1 MRARSNWKDGGRDG
15 LNEEWFSNG
24 QMRKRDNFKDGGRD
38 GLSEWWYEN
47 GQMSRRDNW
56 KDGKREG
63 LNETWYD
70 NGQMEMREN
79 WKDGELDGLSE
90 TWYDNGQMRERE
102 NWKDGGRDGRRE
114 TWHSNGQMRERENW
128 KDGERDGLSET
139 WYDNGQM
146 RARSNW
152 KDGGRDGLN
161 EEWFSNG
168 QMSRRENWKDGRLDG
183 LREAWYDNGQ
193 MWKRENFK
201 DGELDGLREAW
212 YDNGQMWKRENFKNG
227 IKVAM
232 PVELEDGALY
242 RDEAEGERE
251 RNTRSAVSAFQKI
264 AEGADFVPNAV
275 VRNDLKEY
283 GGVANVGIYWGVAGD
298 ASRSYKGGYG
308 ISHIGAKHGGE
319 VVRQILDVLVNG
331 EIVRES
337 KGNKTVLLSNGEFEC
352 VLALTRFGNK
362 ETWLLTGWDKIDKT
376 GGNSEVSAQSVPMQG
391 SPTFSRTDLGAA
403 LSDVAKLER
412 NPETASDAE
421 GKVSGRALS
430 RKEMEG
436 KAAYASRQWRR
447 MKALSKE
454 WTEKLHTAGI
464 TEVYDSIDDVP
475 GSVGFSARRRRS
487 KGWYDP
493 KTGRI
498 VIVLGN
504 HNSPEDVLRTILH
517 ESVAHYGLRKLFGK
531 HFDDFLDN
539 VYNAAEEEVRHNID
553 AKMQALKGKTEGS
566 TRTEEG
572 WRRAATEEYL
582 GDLSEEGDF
591 ENAERRPFVEH
602 WFNKIK
608 QFFLK
613 MLNKLGLKGFGENVK
628 NLLSDNELRYILW
641 RSYQNMANPG
651 RYRNIFQTAEDI
663 AMQDRLGVGDYAKE
677 EKRDGFAAEERE
689 MQEVNERFNEE
700 LDDFKNGTLDGLL
713 HLGKPSAILK
723 ACGVNVSE
731 MTLSPS
737 VLHTHLKKHNLTTDD
752 LKGLALSMR
761 TPIMVYVHGKNK
773 PNIVVVTELDVNG
786 GKLSATLKLD
796 SNGEVV
802 EIANISSVH
811 SKDAEKELQRLY
823 QMGEE
828 DFSNSLKWVDKQK
841 VLQWIAPRPSKTSDT
856 QNNDA
861 PFDVAKVINDFE
873 SPTIW
878 EEKVSEDNVMFRDGK
893 VDADDVSN
901 VARGLREEYDKAMKR
916 SGFQMQEALQD
927 SMLSVKKLMDIVGRH
942 SGKEKVADWENAYM
956 AENALSSR
964 NKAEQTEFER
974 KHYKPIMEAMRLLKE
989 EGMTEDDIYDYVME
1003 KHGIE
1008 RNREMAVRA
1017 KLTDK
1022 EGKTDK
1028 ALLEAWNKRK
1038 EEVRNDAALDTWE
1051 KKQRRLDEIAATEFG
1066 ADLYGRDYSG
1076 LTSVMDI
1083 EDVHDAVEAAYVSVV
1098 ETEAA
1103 HGVSTAKLQEEI
1115 RKANAAI
1122 LDKMFTSGM
1131 ISRATRDGIGEMY
1144 EYYVPLRGFD
1154 EKTAEEVYAYLNN
1167 EKHSFNKPLKRA
1179 KGRSSKADNP
1189 IANMMSMADSA
1200 IMQGNKNLMKLKFL
1214 NFVFNRPSDLVSV
1227 SDMWVEYDA
1236 AADEWRAKFPE
1247 IPYDATADEVAE
1259 TVRQFNEKMEAE
1271 AAKKDATVKRIKGST
1286 GDVPYRTLYN
1296 QMSEHQVV
1304 VKRNGREYV
1313 LTVNGDPRAAM
1324 ALNGRTNPQADY
1336 GSVGGAAMKAA
1347 DYINRNLASF
1357 YTTKNPDFVASNF
1370 VRDAIYS
1377 NTMVWV
1383 KESPRYA
1390 ATFHK
1395 NFVKYNPKKMG
1406 VLFHKFNHGTLDM
1419 GNPTE
1424 KEFYNFMINGGETG
1438 YSNLKEMEEL
1448 KKQLTKDLKD
1458 TALHQMKAFLDR
1470 LEIINRSVENCAR
1483 FAAYMTSREEG
1494 RSVERAVWD
1503 AKEISVNFNK
1513 KGAGGT
1519 FFGKT
1524 GQTTAGSWVAAGSA
1538 AGRAFYVFF
1547 NAGVQG
1553 TTNLL
1558 KAAHKHPAKF
1568 SGIVAAGYFVLG
1580 CLAPA
1585 LMGSGGDGDDDGD
1598 NNTKYEDLP
1607 DYVRRT
1613 NLIIKNPFGKD
1624 YFSLPL
1630 PIEFRVMYGMG
1641 ELATSVLTGKQRYS
1655 TEELSRTIAEQFTQ
1669 ALPINFL
1676 EGEGTGVLSPFVP
1689 SFAAPLWQAHQNKDW
1704 TGMPIYKKNEWNEKK
1719 PEWTKAFGRTN
1730 RHLVDAAKW
1739 LNEKSGGNEFKK
1751 GVIDLNPALVESVA
1765 EGYFGGALTFL
1776 NKMSNSVDM
1785 ATGKMDFD
1793 WRNVP
1798 IANRM
1803 VKSGTASTKQRAIN
1817 REYFKNVEKWEALR
1831 QEERG
1836 CVSKLQNP
1844 KTSLLEKAEWL
1855 TRLKEIHRSEEW
1867 KNMFIFNQMAKG
1879 VTKMSDALKAKPE
1892 EDKALERDIWE
1903 LKKRANEVARG
1914 EWDEE
1919 EEEKKQEEVKR

>member
-1 MRARSNWKDGGRDG
+1 MAEKGADDG
-15 LNEEWFSNG
+15 LKFRLLDDTE
-24 QMRKRDNFKDGGRD
+24 K
-38 GLSEWWYEN
+38 
-47 GQMSRRDNW
+47 SR
-56 KDGKREG
+56 
-63 LNETWYD
+63 
-70 NGQMEMREN
+70 
-79 WKDGELDGLSE
+79 
-90 TWYDNGQMRERE
+90 
-102 NWKDGGRDGRRE
+102 
-114 TWHSNGQMRERENW
+114 
-128 KDGERDGLSET
+128 
-139 WYDNGQM
+139 
-146 RARSNW
+146 A
-152 KDGGRDGLN
+152 
-161 EEWFSNG
+161 
-168 QMSRRENWKDGRLDG
+168 
-183 LREAWYDNGQ
+183 
-193 MWKRENFK
+193 
-201 DGELDGLREAW
+201 
-212 YDNGQMWKRENFKNG
+212 
-227 IKVAM
+227 
-232 PVELEDGALY
+232 
-242 RDEAEGERE
+242 
-251 RNTRSAVSAFQKI
+251 AF
-264 AEGADFVPNAV
+264 
-275 VRNDLKEY
+275 
-283 GGVANVGIYWGVAGD
+283 
-298 ASRSYKGGYG
+298 
-308 ISHIGAKHGGE
+308 
-319 VVRQILDVLVNG
+319 
-331 EIVRES
+331 
-337 KGNKTVLLSNGEFEC
+337 
-352 VLALTRFGNK
+352 
-362 ETWLLTGWDKIDKT
+362 
-376 GGNSEVSAQSVPMQG
+376 
-391 SPTFSRTDLGAA
+391 AA
-403 LSDVAKLER
+403 
-412 NPETASDAE
+412 
-421 GKVSGRALS
+421 
-430 RKEMEG
+430 
-436 KAAYASRQWRR
+436 RQWRR
-447 MKALSKE
+447 AHNVAKD
-454 WTEKLHTAGI
+454 WVEKLHTGDI

-475 GSVGFSARRRRS
+475 GSAGFSARRRRS

-493 KTGRI
+493 KTGKI
-498 VIVLGN
+498 VIVMNN

-539 VYNAAEEEVRHNID
+539 VYDAAEEDVRAKID
-553 AKMQALKGKTEGS
+553 AKMQALKGKAEGS
-566 TRTEEG
+566 TRTKEE

-582 GDLSEEGDF
+582 ADLAEDSDF
-591 ENAERRPFVEH
+591 EAAERRPFVEH

-677 EKRDGFAAEERE
+677 EKRGGFAAEERE

-700 LDDFKNGTLDGLL
+700 LDDFTIDNADEKVFDLGNPSAKLLSAGVADKPIRLHGSKIAKKMKKHGFSAEELRDLPKAVANPIAVFDNLGKDGNRSVLTELKTAKGNFLVAIDLGKGTEADFDVVSSVFGKRGDSVVGWINKGYLKYVDKKKALNYL
-713 HLGKPSAILK
+713 HLSAPI
-723 ACGVNVSE
+723 AEASDNAG
-731 MTLSPS
+731 LSNAA
-737 VLHTHLKKHNLTTDD
+737 K
-752 LKGLALSMR
+752 
-761 TPIMVYVHGKNK
+761 
-773 PNIVVVTELDVNG
+773 
-786 GKLSATLKLD
+786 
-796 SNGEVV
+796 VV
-802 EIANISSVH
+802 ESFVNPSIS
-811 SKDAEKELQRLY
+811 
-823 QMGEE
+823 
-828 DFSNSLKWVDKQK
+828 
-841 VLQWIAPRPSKTSDT
+841 
-856 QNNDA
+856 
-861 PFDVAKVINDFE
+861 
-873 SPTIW
+873 
-878 EEKVSEDNVMFRDGK
+878 EEKVSNGGTTISDMKQRVTELFEKAKTGEFVGQPASIGRLSAEGKAYLEKLSGLKFKEFVDFVLNPSDLNHIRSDHYGENEKDKGNNVPLTDEDIQNMVDVLNEPDGILYGVDKKDGRKLFFFLKDAGNGLYNLTEVCSTKKGNLTAKSFFKSRKKGISQRVMEIKDSLLPTSVTYSGEFLSSDAKIPTLFEIDESSPKNVDDNGIMYRDGK
-893 VDADDVSN
+893 VSADDVSN
-901 VARGLREEYDKAMKR
+901 VARGLREEYDKAMKM

-942 SGKEKVADWENAYM
+942 TGKEKVAEWENAYI

-974 KHYKPIMEAMRLLKE
+974 KHYKPIMQAMRLLKA
-989 EGMTEDDIYDYVME
+989 EGMTEEEIYDYVME

-1038 EEVRNDAALDTWE
+1038 EEVRNDASLDTWE
-1051 KKQRRLDEIAATEFG
+1051 KEQRRLDGIAAAEFG

-1083 EDVHDAVEAAYVSVV
+1083 EDVHDAVEAAYAAVV

-1103 HGVSTAKLQEEI
+1103 HGVSTAKLQEAI
-1115 RKANAAI
+1115 KAANAAT

-1144 EYYVPLRGFD
+1144 DYYVPLRGFD
-1154 EKTAEEVYAYLNN
+1154 EKTAEEVYAYLSN

-1189 IANMMSMADSA
+1189 IANIMSMADSA

-1214 NFVFNRPSDLVSV
+1214 NFVLNRPSDLVSV
-1227 SDMWVEYDA
+1227 SDMWVEYDKA
-1236 AADEWRAKFPE
+1236 AGEWRAKFPE
-1247 IPYDATADEVAE
+1247 IPYDATAEEVAE
-1259 TVRQFNEKMEAE
+1259 TVREFNEKMEEE
-1271 AAKKDATVKRIKGST
+1271 AAKDDATVKRIKGST
-1286 GDVPYRTLYN
+1286 GDVPYRTLYD

-1304 VKRNGREYV
+1304 VKRNGKEYV

-1395 NFVKYNPKKMG
+1395 NFVKLNPKKMG
-1406 VLFHKFNHGTLDM
+1406 VLFHKFNHGALDM

-1524 GQTTAGSWVAAGSA
+1524 GQTWLGDWVAAGSA

-1553 TTNLL
+1553 TANIL
-1558 KAAHKHPAKF
+1558 KAAYKHPAKF
-1568 SGIVAAGYFVLG
+1568 SGIVAAGYFLLG
-1580 CLAPA
+1580 CIAPA
-1585 LMGSGGDGDDDGD
+1585 LMGSGGDGDDDD
-1598 NNTKYEDLP
+1598 NTKYEDLP

-1655 TEELSRTIAEQFTQ
+1655 TEELARAIAEQFTQ

-1689 SFAAPLWQAHQNKDW
+1689 SLAAPLWQAHQNKDW
-1704 TGMPIYKKNEWNEKK
+1704 TGMPIYKKNEWNGKK

-1785 ATGKMDFD
+1785 ATGKMEFD

-1817 REYFKNVEKWEALR
+1817 REYFKNVDKWETLR

-1855 TRLKEIHRSEEW
+1855 TRLEEIHRSEEW

-1879 VTKMSDALKAKPE
+1879 VTKMSDALKAMPE

-1914 EWDEE
+1914 ERDEE
-1919 EEEKKQEEVKR
+1919 EEVKEKEVKR